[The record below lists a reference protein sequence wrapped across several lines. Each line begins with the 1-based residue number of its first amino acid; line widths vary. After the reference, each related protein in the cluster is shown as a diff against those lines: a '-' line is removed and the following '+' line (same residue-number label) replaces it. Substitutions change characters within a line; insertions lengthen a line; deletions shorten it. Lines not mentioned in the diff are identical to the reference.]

1 MGIKCDVLVVGAG
14 PAGSSA
20 ARAAAEAGA
29 HTIFIDK
36 KKEIGRPVQCAEGIG
51 TYLFPLLPFRIPKE
65 QLIWEIKGISF
76 WAEGLTV
83 ERCGGIWSGY
93 AINRAN
99 FDAWLAILAVNAGAE
114 LHLEAE
120 LVDMEFNE
128 EYHVTKA
135 IVKNRHD
142 QLEIEP
148 TIVIAADGVDST
160 VLDLLQVK
168 KKSGGIIGELKSY
181 EMHNV
186 YLDKPYYDQIFI
198 GDFAPG
204 AYGYIFPKSKTTA
217 NVGTGFLFPHRKL
230 DQCFAEF
237 LAVPVVKQQLRNAK
251 ALEEKSGRVPF
262 CYLTD
267 KWVYGNVLL
276 AGDAANQNI
285 KPLVE
290 GFLPAIICGDIAG
303 KVARK
308 YLTKNG
314 TLSDYPNDINSKLG
328 FVFKESNALLNVAYD
343 LLKSEDQKDKLLLL
357 GLNSNV
363 FSSKKIE
370 KLKRENYETLRQR
383 LIGWNNS
390 KIQQAFTNLSE
401 KSIPQRRRAYFL
413 SHLRENKR

>member
-1 MGIKCDVLVVGAG
+1 
-14 PAGSSA
+14 
-20 ARAAAEAGA
+20 
-29 HTIFIDK
+29 
-36 KKEIGRPVQCAEGIG
+36 
-51 TYLFPLLPFRIPKE
+51 
-65 QLIWEIKGISF
+65 
-76 WAEGLTV
+76 
-83 ERCGGIWSGY
+83 
-93 AINRAN
+93 
-99 FDAWLAILAVNAGAE
+99 
-114 LHLEAE
+114 
-120 LVDMEFNE
+120 MEFND

-135 IVKNRHD
+135 IVKNGHD

-160 VLDLLQVK
+160 VLDLLKLK
-168 KKSGGIIGELKSY
+168 KNSTGIVGEIKSY
-181 EMHNV
+181 EMHNLH
-186 YLDKPYYDQIFI
+186 LDKPYDDQIFL

-204 AYGYIFPKSKTTA
+204 AYGYIFPKSNTTA
-217 NVGTGFLFPHRKL
+217 NVGTGFLFPRKKL
-230 DQCFAEF
+230 DHCFAEF
-237 LAVPVVKQQLRNAK
+237 LEVPIVKRQLSNAK
-251 ALEEKSGRVPF
+251 ALEEKSGHVPI
-262 CYLTD
+262 CRLAD

-314 TLSDYPNDINSKLG
+314 ALSNYPYDIDSKLG
-328 FVFKESNALLNVAYD
+328 LFFKESNAFLNVAYN

-401 KSIPQRRRAYFL
+401 KKHSTAQTSIFPFASER
-413 SHLRENKR
+413 K